1 MQINPVSEIAAGLC
15 LELRVEF
22 GFFFFFPPQFSWCG
36 I

>member
-22 GFFFFFPPQFSWCG
+22 GFFFFSPSV
-36 I
+36 